1 MGNSF
6 FSATLLNGDRLI
18 FRLDGVEEAASKMG
32 INESDSFKDYFVQ
45 ERSESNLDD
54 LVFSMQQAGSII
66 IN

>member
-1 MGNSF
+1 M
-6 FSATLLNGDRLI
+6 
-18 FRLDGVEEAASKMG
+18 DGVEEAASKMG